1 VLCCQFRY
9 HPSFDEVSD
18 QAARPFDK
26 CEFVG
31 ETALEQYANAIVA
44 GHVRHSDHRY
54 VLADAKANQMIGL
67 RQDMAT
73 EDVDRCCH
81 SIAVLLPD
89 GRVFSG
95 GGGEYAPNTCQS
107 NSPADTHA
115 DAQLFSPPYLFK
127 GQRPRISKAPTKVVF
142 RQTFN
147 VETPDANDIG
157 QVTWVRLASM
167 THCFDQSQP
176 FLLCYCRLFA
186 DR

>member
-1 VLCCQFRY
+1 MILVTTLSASSCGC
-9 HPSFDEVSD
+9 SE
-18 QAARPFDK
+18 
-26 CEFVG
+26 
-31 ETALEQYANAIVA
+31 
-44 GHVRHSDHRY
+44 
-54 VLADAKANQMIGL
+54 MIGL
-67 RQDMAT
+67 SQEMAA
-73 EDVDRCCH
+73 EEVDRCYH
-81 SIAVLLPD
+81 STAVLLPD

-95 GGGEYAPNTCQS
+95 GGGEYAPNTSQS

-147 VETPDANDIG
+147 VETPDANDIA
-157 QVTWVRLASM
+157 QVTWVRLASV